1 MFPQATTQQVAMKNR
16 ITPTSVERSLTRDS
30 FIVSKTDTKGR
41 ITYANRT
48 FMHIAGYS
56 EHELLG
62 QQHNILRHPDMPRA
76 VFQLL
81 WGTIK
86 QGQECFAFVKNLC
99 KDGSFYWVFANI
111 TPDFDENHEICGYF
125 SVRRMPNQDALKV
138 IEPIYK
144 EMLAAERAA
153 GARDAVAAGTQILLS
168 RLQEG
173 NTEYEP
179 FVLGLQG

>member
-1 MFPQATTQQVAMKNR
+1 MKNR
-16 ITPTSVERSLTRDS
+16 IIPTMVEHSLDHDA
-30 FIVSKTDTKGR
+30 FIVSKTDTRGR

-56 EHELLG
+56 ERELLG

-81 WGTIK
+81 WDTIK
-86 QGQECFAFVKNLC
+86 QGRECFAFVKNLC

-111 TPDFDENHEICGYF
+111 NPDYNDKHEICGYF
-125 SVRRMPNQDALKV
+125 SVRRMPRREALDT
-138 IEPIYK
+138 IEPLYR
-144 EMLAAERAA
+144 EMLAAEQAA
-153 GARDAVAAGTQILLS
+153 GARDAVAAGTRILQS

-173 NTEYEP
+173 SIEYEP
-179 FVLGLQG
+179 FILSLQG

>member
-1 MFPQATTQQVAMKNR
+1 MKNR
-16 ITPTSVERSLTRDS
+16 IRPTTVEHSLDHDS
-30 FIVSKTDTKGR
+30 FIVSKTDTRGR

-48 FMHIAGYS
+48 FMHISGYS

-81 WGTIK
+81 WDTIK

-111 TPDFDENHEICGYF
+111 HPDYDDKREVCGYF
-125 SVRRMPNQDALKV
+125 SVRRLPSQEALNI
-138 IEPIYK
+138 IEPIYR
-144 EMLAAERAA
+144 EMLTAEQAA
-153 GARDAVAAGTQILLS
+153 GTRDAVAAGTRILQS
-168 RLQEG
+168 HLQEG
-173 NTEYEP
+173 NSEYEP
-179 FVLGLQG
+179 FILGLQG

>member
-1 MFPQATTQQVAMKNR
+1 MKNR
-16 ITPTSVERSLTRDS
+16 ITPITVEHSLTSDS
-30 FIVSKTDTKGR
+30 FIVSKTDTTGR

-56 EHELLG
+56 ERELLN

-81 WGTIK
+81 WDTIK
-86 QGQECFAFVKNLC
+86 QGQECFAFVKNLA
-99 KDGSFYWVFANI
+99 KDGSFYWVFANV
-111 TPDFDENHEICGYF
+111 TPDYDSNHKICGYF
-125 SVRRMPNQDALKV
+125 SVRRMPRREAIDA

-144 EMLAAERAA
+144 DMLAAEQAA
-153 GARDAVAAGTQILLS
+153 GPRDAIAAGTQVLLS

-173 NTEYEP
+173 NIEYEP
-179 FVLGLQG
+179 LILSLQG